1 MGDSVVEVETTD
13 AAADASDAV
22 SETASDAAL
31 DYASDSAFDLAALE
45 GELQAGSAAPSS
57 SAQQIASKADEIEI
71 GVEEFLSESL
81 VTEASHVLE
90 SAKAEEKLAQRREA
104 RERMERV
111 EKRAQEILKELECE
125 TRHEEEIRE
134 LEAAISTADEPVG
147 EHSPEEDARERG
159 EEEEEEAPYVADDT
173 EFIDKALAS
182 SKMGGLKEEIDLI
195 ERCLKLGHTPDA
207 FAMYL
212 RGIDD

>member
-111 EKRAQEILKELECE
+111 EKRAQEILKELESV

-147 EHSPEEDARERG
+147 EPSPEEDARERG
-159 EEEEEEAPYVADDT
+159 EEEAEAPYVADDT

-182 SKMGGLKEEIDLI
+182 SKMGGMKEEIDLI